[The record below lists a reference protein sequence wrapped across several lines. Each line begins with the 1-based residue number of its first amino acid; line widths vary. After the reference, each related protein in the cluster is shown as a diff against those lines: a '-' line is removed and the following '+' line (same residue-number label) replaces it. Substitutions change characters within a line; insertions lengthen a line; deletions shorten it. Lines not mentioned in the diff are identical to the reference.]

1 MEFLERYPDFAA
13 YDHSFSQNL
22 TKPGPSIEDIVFE
35 EATVNGTKKHGSKRK
50 FIDDEIP
57 TSSKRSK
64 ISQSNS
70 QPNSQASVPDVDMGE
85 IEELCNN
92 GTTLTT
98 VDREEWKNYI
108 GPQEAGYQKI
118 QIVFRFP
125 NNERE
130 KIEIPDTT
138 QLRALFVFLD
148 GRGLNS
154 RDHVFVL
161 TYPQRKYFCDR
172 LSSLN
177 LRQLDFN
184 RQELIHVDRK

>member
-13 YDHSFSQNL
+13 YDQSFAQNL
-22 TKPGPSIEDIVFE
+22 IEPGPSVEDIVIE
-35 EATVNGTKKHGSKRK
+35 EAAVNGTKKQGSKRK
-50 FIDDEIP
+50 LVEDEP

-70 QPNSQASVPDVDMGE
+70 QPNSQASVPDIDMGE

-92 GTTLTT
+92 GTKLTT

-108 GPQEAGYQKI
+108 GPEEAGYQKI
-118 QIVFRFP
+118 QIVFRLP

-154 RDHVFVL
+154 REHVLVL
-161 TYPQRKYFCDR
+161 TYPRREYFFDR
-172 LSSLN
+172 HSSLN
-177 LRQLDFN
+177 LRQLRFN